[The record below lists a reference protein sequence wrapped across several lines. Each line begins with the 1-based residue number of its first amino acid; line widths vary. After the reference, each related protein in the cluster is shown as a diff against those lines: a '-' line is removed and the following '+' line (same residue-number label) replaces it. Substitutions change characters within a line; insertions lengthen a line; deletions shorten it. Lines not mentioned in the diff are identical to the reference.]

1 MDQKIKE
8 KIIMA
13 IETSC
18 DDTSIAIL
26 RNDIVISQITH
37 SQIENHNKF
46 GGVIPELA
54 ARLHSKNIF
63 NLITESLKDCSLNLK
78 DLDAIIVTEGPGLIN
93 TLQVGFLV
101 AKSLAY
107 ALNIKCYKANHLIGH
122 AYSPFINESINKIPS
137 KAVTL
142 IVSGG
147 HTIIAIKKNNNFEI
161 IGSTRDDAI
170 GEVYDKVARMLGF
183 EYPGGPIIDK
193 IAFEN
198 NNRNFLN
205 APVTNLEGFDFSYSG
220 LKSWVLNH
228 KYENKEELLS
238 SFQNVAIE
246 QLIIKIK
253 KAIEKYNL
261 KYLII
266 GGGVSANRY
275 LRQNIKKF
283 NQIYSY
289 IPKKIYAIDNAA
301 MIGNLFFK
309 SKKNIKEVKLTD
321 DVKPNLLMET

>member
-1 MDQKIKE
+1 MQKSIDHT
-8 KIIMA
+8 IMA

-26 RNDIVISQITH
+26 RNGVVISQITH

-63 NLITESLKDCSLNLK
+63 KLINLAIEDSAINLK
-78 DLDAIIVTEGPGLIN
+78 NLNAIVVTEGPGLVN

-107 ALNIKCYKANHLIGH
+107 ALKIKCYKVNHLIGH
-122 AYSPFINESINKIPS
+122 AFSPFINESIQKIPLKS
-137 KAVTL
+137 IVL

-147 HTIIAIKKNNNFEI
+147 HTILAIKKNYNFII
-161 IGSTRDDAI
+161 IGTTRDDSI
-170 GEVYDKVARMLGF
+170 GEVYDKVARMLGLN
-183 EYPGGPIIDK
+183 YPGGPIIDK
-193 IAFEN
+193 IAYEN
-198 NNRNFLN
+198 SNRNFLN
-205 APVTNLEGFDFSYSG
+205 APITNLEKFDFSYSG

-228 KYENKEELLS
+228 KNENKEELLS

-253 KAIEKYNL
+253 KAMKDYDL

-275 LRQNIKKF
+275 LRQKIRDIKD
-283 NQIYSY
+283 IYSF
-289 IPKKIYAIDNAA
+289 IPKKIYSTDNAA
-301 MIGNLFFK
+301 MIGNVYFK
-309 SKKNIKEVKLTD
+309 SKRNIREVKISD

>member
-1 MDQKIKE
+1 MEE
-8 KIIMA
+8 KANHIIMA

-26 RNDIVISQITH
+26 RNDVVISEITH

-46 GGVIPELA
+46 GGIIPELA

-63 NLITESLKDCSLNLK
+63 KLINLAIEDSAISLK
-78 DLDAIIVTEGPGLIN
+78 DLDAIVVTEGPGLIN

-107 ALNIKCYKANHLIGH
+107 ALKIKCYKVNHLIGH
-122 AYSPFINESINKIPS
+122 AFSPFINESIKKIPF
-137 KAVTL
+137 KAIVL

-147 HTIIAIKKNNNFEI
+147 HTIIAIKKSSSFKI
-161 IGSTRDDAI
+161 IGTTRDDSI
-170 GEVYDKVARMLGF
+170 GEVYDKVARMIGLN
-183 EYPGGPIIDK
+183 YPGGPIIDK
-193 IAFEN
+193 IAYEN
-198 NNRNFLN
+198 NNRNFLG
-205 APVTNLEGFDFSYSG
+205 APVTNLEKFDFSYSG

-228 KYENKEELLS
+228 KHENKEELLS

-253 KAIEKYNL
+253 KAIKDCDL

-275 LRQNIKKF
+275 LRQKIRDIKNIYPF
-283 NQIYSY
+283 

-301 MIGNLFFK
+301 MIGNVYFK
-309 SKKNIKEVKLTD
+309 SKKNIKEVKITD
-321 DVKPNLLMET
+321 DVKPNLSMET

>member
-1 MDQKIKE
+1 MQK
-8 KIIMA
+8 KIIEIIMS

-26 RNDIVISQITH
+26 RNGIVISQITH
-37 SQIENHNKF
+37 SQTENHSKF

-63 NLITESLKDCSLNLK
+63 NLIDLTIKDAGITLN
-78 DLDAIIVTEGPGLIN
+78 DLNSIVVTEGPGLIN

-101 AKSLAY
+101 AKNLAY
-107 ALNIKCYKANHLIGH
+107 ALNIKCYKVNHLIGH
-122 AYSPFINESINKIPS
+122 AFSPFINESKEIIPI
-137 KAVTL
+137 KAVVL

-147 HTIIAIKKNNNFEI
+147 HTILAIKRNHQFEI

-170 GEVYDKVARMLGF
+170 GEVYDKVGKLVDL
-183 EYPGGPIIDK
+183 EYPGGPIIDQ
-193 IAFEN
+193 IAYEN
-198 NNRNFLN
+198 GNRNFLN
-205 APVTNLEGFDFSYSG
+205 APITNLEKFDFSYSG

-228 KYENKEELLS
+228 RYENKGELLS

-246 QLIIKIK
+246 QLIIKVNKAIK
-253 KAIEKYNL
+253 KYDL

-275 LRQNIKKF
+275 LRKRIRGIK
-283 NQIYSY
+283 NIYSFL
-289 IPKKIYAIDNAA
+289 PKKIYAVDNAA
-301 MIGNLFFK
+301 MIGNVYFK
-309 SKKNIKEVKLTD
+309 SKKNIKEVLITD
-321 DVKPNLLMET
+321 DVKPNLLMEI